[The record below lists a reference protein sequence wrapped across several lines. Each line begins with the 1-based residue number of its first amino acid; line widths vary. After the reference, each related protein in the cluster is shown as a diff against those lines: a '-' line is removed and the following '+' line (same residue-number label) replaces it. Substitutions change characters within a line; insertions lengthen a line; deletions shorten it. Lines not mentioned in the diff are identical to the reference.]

1 MRTISQLMDL
11 RGRTALVAGG
21 AGHLGRAACETLVEL
36 GARVAVLDRRAA
48 DARAAAAA
56 LPPGSA
62 ASFAAD
68 LADERS
74 TRRAVR
80 AAVRELGGLDILV
93 HSAAFVGTS
102 KRSGWAVP
110 FERQT
115 ADAFDA
121 ALRVN
126 LTSAFTL
133 VQEAAPALARSGRG
147 SVVFF
152 SSIYGRIGPDSSLY
166 KGTSMASPA
175 GYGAS
180 KGGLGQLA
188 RHLATTL
195 APRVRVN
202 SISPGGVLRGHRKS
216 FVSRYSRGTPLR
228 RLAVEEDVKGA
239 IAYLA
244 SDLSAYVTGHD
255 LLVDGG
261 RTAW

>member
-1 MRTISQLMDL
+1 M
-11 RGRTALVAGG
+11 VGG
-21 AGHLGRAACETLVEL
+21 AGHLGRAACETLIEL
-36 GARVAVLDRRAA
+36 GARVAVLDRREP
-48 DARAAAAA
+48 DARAAAESFPDGAA
-56 LPPGSA
+56 IPL
-62 ASFAAD
+62 AAD
-68 LADERS
+68 LADERA
-74 TRRAVR
+74 TRRAAR
-80 AAVRELGGLDILV
+80 EAVRRLGGLDILI
-93 HSAAFVGTS
+93 HSAAYGGTA
-102 KRSGWAVP
+102 KLSGWAVP

-115 ADAFDA
+115 SGAFDA

-133 VQEAAPALARSGRG
+133 VQEAAPALSRSGRG
-147 SVVFF
+147 SVILI
-152 SSIYGRIGPDSSLY
+152 SSIYGRVAPDWRLY
-166 KGTSMASPA
+166 EGTTMANPA

-180 KGGLGQLA
+180 KGGLVQLA

-202 SISPGGVLRGHRKS
+202 SLSPGGVLRGHKPA
-216 FVSRYSRGTPLR
+216 FVSRYARRTPLG

-261 RTAW
+261 WTAW

>member
-1 MRTISQLMDL
+1 MRTITQLMDL
-11 RGRTALVAGG
+11 RGRIALVAGG

-48 DARAAAAA
+48 DARAAVEG

-62 ASFAAD
+62 IALVAD
-68 LADERS
+68 LSDEKS

-80 AAVRELGGLDILV
+80 DAVRELGGLDILI
-93 HSAAFVGTS
+93 HAAAFVGTT

-110 FERQT
+110 FECQT
-115 ADAFDA
+115 SGAFDA

-133 VQEAAPALARSGRG
+133 IQEAAPALARSGRA
-147 SVVFF
+147 SVIFF
-152 SSIYGRIGPDSSLY
+152 SSIYGRVGPNSSLY
-166 KGTSMASPA
+166 EGTAMTNPA

-180 KGGLGQLA
+180 KGGLDQLT

-202 SISPGGVLRGHRKS
+202 SISPGGVLRGHTKS
-216 FVSRYSRGTPLR
+216 FISRYASRTPLR

-261 RTAW
+261 WTAW